1 MSNLNVGQVTAT
13 TGVNLP
19 NFTNANRPATGS
31 ATGQLIYNTD
41 EGQTQ
46 LWDGDSWINIT
57 EFGGPFRAV
66 GGNTVDT
73 TSVTGYTLHVFTSD
87 GSFDVKSAPAGSV
100 VDVLIIGGGG
110 GGGGGADSTWHG
122 GGGGGAGAVRLLTN
136 LAVTSGTVYNVGI
149 GSGGGGGAG
158 ANNPAVNGNNG
169 ESSIFGTYSA
179 PGGGGGD
186 GALASG
192 TGNQGGS
199 GGGEAPG
206 GSHGAGGNARS
217 FSNNDYTFGHSGGI
231 WYNSGASGGDPY
243 GAGGGGAGSA
253 GHYTA
258 RRYAGTGGHGIDLS
272 TIFGTSYGESGTF
285 AGGGGGGG
293 ADDNSNYNSNN
304 QNGFRPQGGPGG
316 GGDGGGGGNNAGT
329 DGANGVANTGG
340 GGGGGYGGTPQY
352 NGGTGGSGIV
362 IVRYK
367 TNTAYTEPLGGP
379 SNPAT
384 SANAIKAARPSA
396 PDGIYW
402 IATNFNGNLPFWCDM
417 TTDGGGWILVYK
429 NGNWP
434 NQGCSNGN
442 YFEFPRNSA
451 SGGNEAPMTVLGDAE
466 WTGNDYKHNG
476 LSPSNRGS
484 LWSSTGA
491 TNYAM
496 SGHSFDAWSGDRQP
510 NQGTG
515 TYKTVFFV
523 KSTRSGNWN
532 NSSNIWAYFAGG
544 TQFANPAGNGFPNQS
559 LGNIATGIGSA
570 NATSSGSTY
579 QISSLGNY
587 SCNCCEG
594 YYTNTGW
601 GGVQWFGDG
610 YGVNN
615 ASATFAQ
622 TTNFWI
628 K

>member
-352 NGGTGGSGIV
+352 NGGTGGSGLV